1 MTDTLTSTDP
11 RARAREVA
19 EVRSSGARVSIRDLP
34 AGAQMVNVMGVD
46 YIHTL
51 TENGG
56 DLYLTRDGF
65 AQAEHL
71 QPDSWY
77 DLEWFREHREVLE
90 GTGAVYASPSKPIDG
105 EYLVLVVKFSRV
117 GQKVPIETKVI
128 RDLLSC
134 EFNGPFEE
142 FALVEELR
150 HSRRGPE
157 GLMVKTQVPLA
168 ISFPVADRKQSGE
181 ASRHRHRYPARLHHG
196 LRLDAWNRHL
206 SGGGY
211 GVADL

>member
-1 MTDTLTSTDP
+1 MTETLTSTDP

-19 EVRSSGARVSIRDLP
+19 EVRSNGAPVSIRNLP

-51 TENGG
+51 TEKGG
-56 DLYLTRDGF
+56 DLYLTNEGF
-65 AQAEHL
+65 AHAEHL

-77 DLEWFREHREVLE
+77 DLKWFRKHREELE

-105 EYLVLVVKFSRV
+105 ECLVLVVKFSRV

-142 FALVEELR
+142 CSA
-150 HSRRGPE
+150 RR
-157 GLMVKTQVPLA
+157 VAT
-168 ISFPVADRKQSGE
+168 VADRPLSVADREQGCE
-181 ASRHRHRYPARLHHG
+181 APRNRHRYPARLHHG
-196 LRLDAWNRHL
+196 LRLDAGN
-206 SGGGY
+206 
-211 GVADL
+211 